1 MKKISLSHG
10 NGGRLSGELIDEFF
24 IKYFN
29 NNILNQ
35 KDDSAILPEIKGK
48 TVVTTDSYVVNPIFF
63 PGGDIG
69 KLAIC
74 GTLNDL
80 SVNGAIPLYLTA
92 GFILEE
98 GFSVEDLE
106 KIIKSMAITA
116 RKANVKIVA
125 GDTKVVG
132 KGNGDKIYI
141 NTTGI
146 GVINDDN
153 NLKGKI
159 KKGDKVI
166 INGGIGEHG
175 LTILK
180 ERKDLNFDIPLK
192 SDCCI
197 LTDLIKKVMD
207 ESRGIKFMRD
217 PTRGGIATVLNEIS
231 EKYNLNIQIDEEKIL
246 IKKEVKSLC
255 RILGIDPLYLANEG
269 KVLIIADEKESD
281 RIVDIMKTHKYGQ
294 NSCVI
299 GSITGNE
306 NSMVYVNTKIG
317 GKRIINKL
325 IGDMLPR
332 IC

>member
-1 MKKISLSHG
+1 MKIISLAHG
-10 NGGRLSGELIDEFF
+10 NGGKMTEKLIDNYF

-29 NNILNQ
+29 NDILVQ
-35 KDDSAILPEIKGK
+35 KRDSVSLPVFKGK
-48 TVVTTDSYVVNPIFF
+48 AVVSTDSFVIKPIFF

-69 KLAIC
+69 KLAVC
-74 GTLNDL
+74 GTINDIVM
-80 SVNGAIPLYLTA
+80 SGATPLYLTA

-98 GFSVEDLE
+98 GLKVKELE
-106 KIIKSMAITA
+106 KVIESMAVTA
-116 RKANVKIVA
+116 REANVKIVA
-125 GDTKVVG
+125 GDTKVVE

-146 GVINDDN
+146 GVLENEIFTDS
-153 NLKGKI
+153 I
-159 KKGDKVI
+159 KKGDKII
-166 INGGIGEHG
+166 INGSIGEHG
-175 LTILK
+175 LTVLK
-180 ERKDLNFDIPLK
+180 ERKDLKFDTPLK

-197 LTDLIKKVMD
+197 LTGLIKKVME

-231 EKYNLNIQIDEEKIL
+231 EKYNLNIQIDEEKIV

-255 RILGIDPLYLANEG
+255 RILGVDPLYLANEG

-281 RIVDIMKTHKYGQ
+281 RIVDIMKSHKYGK
-294 NSCVI
+294 NSSVI
-299 GSITGNE
+299 GSITGDE